1 MLGGEALARPDCRTK
16 DSPLSHGPSRCGP
29 GPGGGGSGTAA
40 GGKPALLFPS
50 LRRVRSFALL
60 LPLAGSFVPVAK
72 GTQVLPVLLGS
83 FSHSPAARGAGE
95 APGPVT
101 RSPPRGG
108 EAGRQGGG
116 EGGGQEPAGLDEP
129 RWRGQD
135 ELPWKTGTAGRRSGV
150 CEAGAGS
157 LAEPLRVRIVLT
169 PSPSPPT
176 LSRGLTGCL
185 RQQWLRF

>member
-1 MLGGEALARPDCRTK
+1 MLVVERRALLGGEALARPDCRTK

-108 EAGRQGGG
+108 EVLRAAVWG
-116 EGGGQEPAGLDEP
+116 EAACRSPASTVP
-129 RWRGQD
+129 VK
-135 ELPWKTGTAGRRSGV
+135 P
-150 CEAGAGS
+150 
-157 LAEPLRVRIVLT
+157 PLYIAKGHFQ
-169 PSPSPPT
+169 PA
-176 LSRGLTGCL
+176 
-185 RQQWLRF
+185 